1 MKAEIITIGDEILIG
16 QIIDTNSAWL
26 AEQLNLAGIEVFQI
40 TSVHD
45 DRDHIME
52 ALANAEQKVD
62 LVLMT
67 GGLGP
72 TKDDIT
78 KKTLCDYF
86 GTQLVFHGPTFEQI
100 RERFTR
106 RGIDLN
112 KLNRDQALVPEMCTV
127 IHNMDGTAP
136 GMWFERSGTIFVSMP
151 GVPFEM
157 KTMVTTQVIP
167 RLLTSGKLKV
177 IIHKTVLT
185 QGVPESM
192 LAIRIEEWENN
203 LPSFIKLAYLP
214 NPMSV
219 RLRLSAIGSDVQLL
233 KREMERQVDLLRQL
247 LPTEIYGYDEDTMA
261 GSAGNLLKEQ
271 KASLAVAE
279 SCTGGYISHLL
290 TLTPGASEWYRGSIT
305 AYDNSVKL
313 NILGVSPETLAAYG
327 AVSEQTVREMVLGVK
342 KVLNSDYAL
351 ATTGIAGPDGG
362 SEEKPVGTVWIA
374 AAGPTKFIAQKFVFG
389 NNRERNILR
398 SSQTALHLLRKLILS
413 ELS

>member
-16 QIIDTNSAWL
+16 QVIDTNSAWL
-26 AEQLNLAGIEVFQI
+26 AEQLNLAGIEVFQV

-45 DRDHIME
+45 DRDHIMG
-52 ALANAEQKVD
+52 ALASAEQKVD
-62 LVLMT
+62 LVLLT

-86 GTQLVFHGPTFEQI
+86 GTQLVFHEATFDQI

-112 KLNRDQALVPEMCTV
+112 KLNQDQALVPEMCTV
-127 IHNMDGTAP
+127 IHNMEGTAP

-157 KTMVTTQVIP
+157 KTMVATQVIP

-185 QGVPESM
+185 TGVPESM
-192 LAIRIEEWENN
+192 LAIRLEEWENN
-203 LPSFIKLAYLP
+203 LPPFIRLAYLP

-219 RLRLSAIGSDVQLL
+219 RLRFSAIGSDVQLL
-233 KREMERQVDLLRQL
+233 RGEIERQVELLRQL

-290 TLTPGASEWYRGSIT
+290 TLTPGASEWYKGSIT
-305 AYDNSVKL
+305 AYDNSIKL
-313 NILGVSPETLAAYG
+313 NLLGVSPETLSAYG

-342 KVLNSDYAL
+342 KVFNSDYAL

-362 SEEKPVGTVWIA
+362 SEEKPVGSVWIA

-398 SSQTALHLLRKLILS
+398 SSQTALQLLRKLILS
-413 ELS
+413 ELL

>member
-16 QIIDTNSAWL
+16 QVIDTNSAWL

-86 GTQLVFHGPTFEQI
+86 GTQMVFHEATFEQI
-100 RERFTR
+100 RERFTK

-112 KLNRDQALVPEMCTV
+112 KLNQDQALVPETCTV
-127 IHNMDGTAP
+127 IHNMEGTAP

-157 KTMVTTQVIP
+157 KSMVTTQIIP
-167 RLLTSGKLKV
+167 RLLTSGKVKV

-192 LAIRIEEWENN
+192 LAIRLEEWENN
-203 LPSFIKLAYLP
+203 LPSFIRLAYLP

-219 RLRLSAIGSDVQLL
+219 RLRLSAIGSDVQML
-233 KREMERQVDLLRQL
+233 KREMERQVELLRQL
-247 LPTEIYGYDEDTMA
+247 LPTEIYGYDDDTMA
-261 GSAGNLLKEQ
+261 RSVGAMLKEQ
-271 KASLAVAE
+271 RASLAVAE

-290 TLTPGASEWYRGSIT
+290 TLTPGASGWYKGCIT
-305 AYDNSVKL
+305 AYDNSIKL
-313 NILGVSPETLAAYG
+313 NVLGVSPETLTAYG

-398 SSQTALHLLRKLILS
+398 SSQTALQLLRKLILS
-413 ELS
+413 ELL

>member
-16 QIIDTNSAWL
+16 QVIDTNSAWL

-86 GTQLVFHGPTFEQI
+86 GTQMVFHEATFEQI
-100 RERFTR
+100 RERFTK

-112 KLNRDQALVPEMCTV
+112 KLNQDQALVPETCTV
-127 IHNMDGTAP
+127 IHNMEGTAP

-157 KTMVTTQVIP
+157 KSMVTTQIIP
-167 RLLTSGKLKV
+167 RLLTSGKVKV

-192 LAIRIEEWENN
+192 LAIRLEEWENN
-203 LPSFIKLAYLP
+203 LPSFIRLAYLP

-219 RLRLSAIGSDVQLL
+219 RLRLSAIGSDVQMLR
-233 KREMERQVDLLRQL
+233 REMERQVELLRQL
-247 LPTEIYGYDEDTMA
+247 LPTEIYGYDDDTMA
-261 GSAGNLLKEQ
+261 RSVGAMLKEQ

-290 TLTPGASEWYRGSIT
+290 TLTPGASGWYKGCIT
-305 AYDNSVKL
+305 AYDNSIKL
-313 NILGVSPETLAAYG
+313 NVLGVSPETLTAYG

-413 ELS
+413 ELL